1 MFNFFSAS
9 AEPHREHSSRPLSQP
24 WQLRCDVT
32 GNHSNWGMTNSI
44 THTHIKRITEARLA
58 LDY

>member
-9 AEPHREHSSRPLSQP
+9 AVPHREHSSQS

-32 GNHSNWGMTNSI
+32 GNHGNWGMTNSI
-44 THTHIKRITEARLA
+44 THTHTHTHQTHYRIQTGP
-58 LDY
+58 